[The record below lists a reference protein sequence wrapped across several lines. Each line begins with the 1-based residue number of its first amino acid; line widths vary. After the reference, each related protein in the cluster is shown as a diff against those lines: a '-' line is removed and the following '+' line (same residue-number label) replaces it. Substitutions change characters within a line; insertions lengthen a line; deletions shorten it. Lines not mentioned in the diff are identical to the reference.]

1 MALPKVAS
9 PRYEL
14 TLPSEDKVIQYRPFL
29 VKEEK
34 LLLMAM
40 EEDKNNG
47 IVKAVTDICESCTF
61 GNWDVAKAPMFDI
74 EYVFLN
80 IRAKS
85 VGEVQKVKVLCP
97 DDKKTYADVEV
108 DLNEVNVQVDDSH
121 TNRII
126 FDESR
131 QLGVVFKYPT
141 IDLMKNDVDT
151 NNVDSIMKMVI
162 HCVDHIFEGEKIYPA
177 KDTTEKEMLEFF
189 EELEQTAFARVQ
201 GFFTTMPRL
210 RHEVK
215 VKNPKTGIESE
226 VVLQGIN
233 DFFA

>member
-14 TLPSEDKVIQYRPFL
+14 TLPSEDRVIEYRPFL

-47 IVKAVTDICESCTF
+47 IVKAVTEICKSCTF
-61 GNWDVAKAPMFDI
+61 GDWDVAKAPMFDI

-108 DLNEVNVQVDDSH
+108 DLSEVNVQVDDSH

-131 QLGVVFKYPT
+131 QLGVVFKYHT

-151 NNVDSIMKMVI
+151 NNVDSIMKMVVQ
-162 HCVDHIFEGEKIYPA
+162 CVDHIFEGEKIYPA
-177 KDTTEKEMLEFF
+177 KDATEKEMLEFF
-189 EELEQTAFARVQ
+189 EELEQTAFAKVQ
-201 GFFTTMPRL
+201 AFFTTMPRL

-215 VKNPKTGIESE
+215 VKNPETDVESD